1 MLNREESDALVER
14 FEDEHS
20 RRGFCPWSVEEQES
34 GAFIGFV
41 GLHEVP
47 DELAFAP
54 AIEVGWRLA
63 REFWGRGYATEA
75 AASSLG
81 FAFEQL
87 NVDEVVSMTS
97 ELNERSRR
105 VMERLGMHRDPHDD
119 FEHPKLPEGHRL
131 RAHVLIDSR
140 RRRGRLARARRQIR
154 SSKADR
160 TSGCVARRGVPRAE
174 AMERRRAPSPS
185 AGCTTTTTP
194 TPAPRS
200 APAVV

>member
-1 MLNREESDALVER
+1 VSPYELATSRLTLRRWRTGDRLAFARLNADPEVMEFLPSVLNREESDALVER

-54 AIEVGWRLA
+54 AIEIGWRLA

-131 RAHVLIDSR
+131 RAHVLY
-140 RRRGRLARARRQIR
+140 RLTSKEWEAR
-154 SSKADR
+154 
-160 TSGCVARRGVPRAE
+160 P
-174 AMERRRAPSPS
+174 APS
-185 AGCTTTTTP
+185 ADQIVEG
-194 TPAPRS
+194 
-200 APAVV
+200 